1 MTITAAPATTT
12 TTDATTATT
21 AAASDTARFVRRTGV
36 ALAAG
41 AAIWAGAM
49 AAYSPQTT
57 DPVGITV
64 VDLGALPFQGA
75 LFALVTAQLR
85 TAATGTSRFAR
96 GMLRLEYVLLAL
108 ATLWTVLHGAFW
120 SLRGEPWLAVLDAF
134 WPLSMLGMFAIGVKI
149 AFAKRWTGPL
159 RGWPL
164 VAESWAVVS
173 VPALVIFGVGV
184 GQAVGSL
191 HALIGYGG
199 LGLLLALRP
208 HLTGAR

>member
-12 TTDATTATT
+12 TAATTATT
-21 AAASDTARFVRRTGV
+21 VSPGTARFVRRTGV

-57 DPVGITV
+57 DPIGITV

-96 GMLRLEYVLLAL
+96 GMLRFEYVLLAL

-120 SLRGEPWLAVLDAF
+120 SLRDETWLAALDAF

-149 AFAKRWTGPL
+149 AFAKRWTGLL

-173 VPALVIFGVGV
+173 VPALVIFGIGV